1 MDALTITA
9 IIASVSGLL
18 VAICTHVKH
27 SKCFGIDVET
37 RDPVPVVIQA
47 QPSPR
52 HSPTTTRKLDET
64 NV

>member
-9 IIASVSGLL
+9 IVASVSGLL

-27 SKCFGIDVET
+27 SKCFGVDIET
-37 RDPVPVVIQA
+37 RDPVQPLVQV
-47 QPSPR
+47 QPSPH
-52 HSPTTTRKLDET
+52 HSPVATRKLDET